1 MITDR
6 QPLTGEQVGQFMTLL
21 NAGRFDP
28 DKADFE
34 KWAFQ
39 RGFNPGIEFAELQL
53 KKAMGQS

>member
-1 MITDR
+1 MNKSMT
-6 QPLTGEQVGQFMTLL
+6 PEQIDAFKSLL

-39 RGFNPGIEFAELQL
+39 RGFNAGIEFAELQL
-53 KKAMGQS
+53 KKAMEQS

>member
-1 MITDR
+1 MTEAAGM
-6 QPLTGEQVGQFMTLL
+6 TGEQVEQFKALL

-28 DKADFE
+28 NKADFE

-39 RGFNPGIEFAELQL
+39 RGFNAGIEFAELQF

>member
-1 MITDR
+1 MMVDQR
-6 QPLTGEQVGQFMTLL
+6 AMTGEQVEQFMALL

-39 RGFNPGIEFAELQL
+39 RGFNAGIEFAELQL
-53 KKAMGQS
+53 KKAMEQS